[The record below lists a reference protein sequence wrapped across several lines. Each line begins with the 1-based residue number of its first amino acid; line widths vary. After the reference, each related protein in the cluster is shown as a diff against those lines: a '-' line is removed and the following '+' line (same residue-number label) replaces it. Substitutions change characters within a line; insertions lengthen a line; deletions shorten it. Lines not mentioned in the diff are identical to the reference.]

1 VHAICKD
8 NLPDNV
14 GWRKD
19 STSFV
24 IFFNAVVS
32 VVFLGNFIHN
42 FKQLHSKVVI
52 GCCVGGVGAVEG
64 LVAVEFGLVAV
75 DWVAVWLELGN
86 SVDWSES

>member
-32 VVFLGNFIHN
+32 ADFLGNFIHK
-42 FKQLHSKVVI
+42 FKQLCSKVVI
-52 GCCVGGVGAVEG
+52 CCRVGGVGCGRV
-64 LVAVEFGLVAV
+64 
-75 DWVAVWLELGN
+75 WVG
-86 SVDWSES
+86 SG